1 MPEYTRFPR
10 LDPYDVITTF
20 LERGET
26 FEQIAAAIPFTDTK
40 GNPLTAAQL
49 QEWYEEATKLRGQ
62 K

>member
-1 MPEYTRFPR
+1 MPDTHRFPQ
-10 LDPYDVITTF
+10 LDAYDVITTL
-20 LERGET
+20 LEQGQT
-26 FEQIAAAIPFTDTK
+26 FEQIAAIPFTDTK